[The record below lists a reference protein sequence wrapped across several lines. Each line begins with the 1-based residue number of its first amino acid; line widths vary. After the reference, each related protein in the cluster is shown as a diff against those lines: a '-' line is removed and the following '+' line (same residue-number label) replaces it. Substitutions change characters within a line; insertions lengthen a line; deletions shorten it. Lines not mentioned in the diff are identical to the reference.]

1 MSNEEPRGGLVRT
14 FKLRRDELRHAI
26 MFLTRIPVGRIEQL
40 PPLADSAWAYPIAGG
55 LHGLVIGLGYW
66 AAHALGLGSLVSA
79 LFAVLAGVM
88 ASGAFHE
95 DGLAD
100 CADGFGGGW
109 TRERKLEIMRDSR
122 IGTYGTVA
130 LIIAFGL
137 RVTLFAEIGSVYDV
151 LCAAVVLGALTR
163 GLLPLVILLLPAA
176 RTDGAAAET
185 AGRLSS
191 GVAGVSVAL
200 GLATAFA
207 LLAPSQ
213 LLAIGAAAIGMSAMF
228 IIASRQIGG
237 LTGDV
242 LGAAQVIGEIAGLLA
257 IAALSSP

>member
-1 MSNEEPRGGLVRT
+1 MSREEPLGGLLRT
-14 FKLRRDELRHAI
+14 FRLRRDELRHAV

-40 PPLADSAWAYPIAGG
+40 PPLAGCVWAYPIAGA
-55 LHGLVIGLGYW
+55 LHALVIGLTYW
-66 AAHALGLGSLVSA
+66 AAHALGLTSLVSA
-79 LFAVLAGVM
+79 LIAVLAGIM

-130 LIIAFGL
+130 LIIALGL
-137 RVTLFAEIGSVYDV
+137 RVALIADISQSFDV
-151 LCAAVVLGALTR
+151 LCAAVGLGALTR
-163 GLLPLVILLLPAA
+163 GLLPLAILWLPAA
-176 RTDGAAAET
+176 RKDGAAAET
-185 AGRLSS
+185 AAALSS
-191 GVAGVSVAL
+191 GVVGVSAAL
-200 GLATAFA
+200 GLTTAA
-207 LLAPSQ
+207 VLLAPSG
-213 LLAIGAAAIGMSAMF
+213 LLAIGATVFGMSGMF

-242 LGAAQVIGEIAGLLA
+242 LGAAQVVGEIAGLVA
-257 IAALSSP
+257 MAALPSQ